1 LKNLEI
7 KNPKITMTNFIEN
20 QKWRYATKKFDAAKK
35 ISAADLETLKDA
47 IQLSSSSYGLQLYKV
62 FIIENPEVR
71 AQLQP
76 ASWGQSQIVEASH
89 LLVFANIVDVQDQH
103 IDDYVQ
109 NIANTRGLTVEDLKG
124 YSDFMKSK
132 IVPLPVEQKAVW
144 TSKQTY
150 LALGNLLNAAAELKI
165 DVTPMEGFEPE
176 KYNEILGLKALGLNA
191 SLVAAVGYRHEEDAT
206 QHYVKVRKPKQELFI
221 TI

>member
-1 LKNLEI
+1 
-7 KNPKITMTNFIEN
+7 MSHFIEN
-20 QKWRYATKKFDAAKK
+20 QKWRYATKKFDATKK
-35 ISAADLETLKDA
+35 VTASDLETLKEA
-47 IQLSSSSYGLQLYKV
+47 IQLSTSSYGLQLYKV

-89 LLVFANIVDVQDQH
+89 LFVFANVVDVQDNH
-103 IDDYVQ
+103 IDEYVN
-109 NIANTRGLTVEDLKG
+109 NIATTRGLSVEDLKG
-124 YSDFMKSK
+124 YSGFMKSK

-165 DVTPMEGFEPE
+165 DVTPMEGRFL
-176 KYNEILGLKALGLNA
+176 ILQQHLKDFLKLNTFVLK
-191 SLVAAVGYRHEEDAT
+191 S
-206 QHYVKVRKPKQELFI
+206 KPLFVLQV
-221 TI
+221 T

>member
-1 LKNLEI
+1 MN
-7 KNPKITMTNFIEN
+7 NFIEN
-20 QKWRYATKKFDAAKK
+20 QTWRYATKKFDATKK
-35 ISAADLETLKDA
+35 ISTSDLETLKKA

-62 FIIENPEVR
+62 FIIENPAIR

-76 ASWGQSQIVEASH
+76 VSWGQSQIVDASH
-89 LLVFANIVDVQDQH
+89 IFVFANIVDVQESH
-103 IDDYVQ
+103 IDKYVQ
-109 NIANTRGLTVEDLKG
+109 NISNTRSIAIEDLKG

-132 IVPLPVEQKAVW
+132 IVTLPVEQKAIW

-176 KYNEILGLKALGLNA
+176 KYNEILGLNELGLNA
-191 SLVAAVGYRHEEDAT
+191 SLVATVGYRHTEDVT
-206 QHYVKVRKPKQELFI
+206 QHYVKVRKPLEELFE